1 MPTDLTAGQS
11 STASQVMFNDPA
23 LAPNQDQFRRIVG
36 FDLAYFQAHL
46 QEQGSQ
52 LEDSL
57 RAIQQNEN
65 LSDTERM
72 FEMQMLMNTWSTITN
87 LRTNMMKSISDSL
100 KTVVRNVA

>member
-1 MPTDLTAGQS
+1 MATDLTAGQS
-11 STASQVMFNDPA
+11 ATATQVMFSDPG
-23 LAPNQDQFRRIVG
+23 LDPNTDQYKRIVG
-36 FDLAYFQAHL
+36 FDLAYFQAQL
-46 QEQGSQ
+46 QDQGSK

-87 LRTNMMKSISDSL
+87 LRTNMMKSISDTL